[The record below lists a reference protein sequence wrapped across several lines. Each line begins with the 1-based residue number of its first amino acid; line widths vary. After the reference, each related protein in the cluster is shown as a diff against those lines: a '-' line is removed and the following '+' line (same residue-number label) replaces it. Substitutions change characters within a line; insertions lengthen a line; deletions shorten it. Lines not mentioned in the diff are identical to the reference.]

1 MADPL
6 SPPEALLEIRDL
18 VKHYHVKERHKGAD
32 QSPWVKAVD
41 GVSFSIKRGTCF
53 GLLGPNGAGK
63 TTTLEVIEGISEAT
77 SGQILFQGKPILEG
91 GTQTQNYEEFR
102 QKTGIQFQSTALQD
116 YLSVKEALELFQL
129 FYDRKAPLEPLI
141 ELCALRE
148 FLNRDTDLLSGGQR
162 QRVLLAIALV
172 NDPDLLFLDEPTTG
186 LDPQARRNFWDLVRT
201 IKAKGKTIVLT
212 THYMEEAYALCD
224 EIAIMDRG
232 RVLAQGQPDALLK
245 AHFDSVFIEIP
256 KEDYKLP
263 LDFARGLTQWTAEE
277 REGLIE
283 INTKDVNG
291 SLKTLIDENVS
302 LARMKVRPHTLEDL
316 FIELTGKD
324 LRG

>member
-1 MADPL
+1 MQ
-6 SPPEALLEIRDL
+6 SPVLEVRNL
-18 VKHYHVKERHKGAD
+18 VKHYAVRGRQRAQNAD
-32 QSPWVKAVD
+32 GTFVPLVKAVD
-41 GVSFSIKRGTCF
+41 GVSFSIRPGVCF

-63 TTTLEVIEGISEAT
+63 TTTLEVIEGIAEPT
-77 SGQILFQGKPILEG
+77 SGEIYFHGQPIFKEG
-91 GTQTQNYEEFR
+91 ARTPFNEQFR

-116 YLSVKEALELFQL
+116 YLSVKEALELFRS
-129 FYDRKAPLEPLI
+129 FYTDHANLDDLI
-141 ELCALRE
+141 ELCSLKE

-172 NDPDLLFLDEPTTG
+172 NNPDLIFLDEPTTG

-201 IKAKGKTIVLT
+201 IKAQGKTIVLT
-212 THYMEEAYALCD
+212 THYMDEAYALCD

-232 RVLAQGQPDALLK
+232 KILAQDAPDALLK
-245 AHFDSVFIEIP
+245 KHFDQVFVELP
-256 KEDYKLP
+256 KEDYKLD
-263 LDFARGLTQWTAEE
+263 LHSNGWNAVDRNGT
-277 REGLIE
+277 IE
-283 INTKDVNG
+283 IKTHDVNAT
-291 SLKTLIDENVS
+291 LRTLIDSNVS

>member
-1 MADPL
+1 MPDTQP
-6 SPPEALLEIRDL
+6 LLEIRNL
-18 VKHYHVKERHKGAD
+18 VKHYLVKGRHKVSG

-41 GVSFSIKRGTCF
+41 GVSFSIRKGICF

-77 SGQILFQGKPILEG
+77 SGEILFQGKPVLAG
-91 GTQTQNYEEFR
+91 GLKTENYEEFR

-116 YLSVKEALELFQL
+116 YLSVKEALQLFQV
-129 FYDRKAPLEPLI
+129 FYDRKAPIDDLI
-141 ELCALRE
+141 ELCSLKE
-148 FLNRDTDLLSGGQR
+148 FLNRDTDMLSGGQR

-172 NDPDLLFLDEPTTG
+172 NDPDLIFLDEPTTG
-186 LDPQARRNFWDLVRT
+186 LDPQARRNFWDLVRM

-232 RVLAQGQPDALLK
+232 KVLAQGHPDALLK
-245 AHFDSVFIEIP
+245 AHFNSVFVEIP
-256 KEDYKLP
+256 KEDYSLP
-263 LDFARGLTQWTAEE
+263 LDTSLGGVHLKGEL
-277 REGLIE
+277 REGLVE
-283 INTKDVNG
+283 IKTHDVNG
-291 SLKTLIDENVS
+291 SLKALIENGVS
-302 LARMKVRPHTLEDL
+302 LARMKVRPHSLEDL

>member
-1 MADPL
+1 MQPI
-6 SPPEALLEIRDL
+6 LEIRNL
-18 VKHYHVKERHKGAD
+18 VKHYPIRGRQRSQRSEAPEGSG
-32 QSPWVKAVD
+32 QSWVKAVD
-41 GVSFSIKRGTCF
+41 GVSFSIRPGVCF

-63 TTTLEVIEGISEAT
+63 TTTLEVIEGITEPT
-77 SGQILFQGKPILEG
+77 SGEIFFQGQPIFENG
-91 GTQTQNYEEFR
+91 GRTPHNERFR

-116 YLSVKEALELFQL
+116 YLSVREALELFQSL
-129 FYDRKAPLEPLI
+129 YDDHAKLDELI
-141 ELCALRE
+141 ELCSLKE
-148 FLNRDTDLLSGGQR
+148 FLNRDTDQLSGGQR

-172 NDPDLLFLDEPTTG
+172 NDPDLIFLDEPTTG

-201 IKAKGKTIVLT
+201 IKARGKTVILT

-232 RVLAQGQPDALLK
+232 KILAQDAPDALLK
-245 AHFDSVFIEIP
+245 KHFDRVFVELP
-256 KEDYKLP
+256 KEDFKAELH
-263 LDFARGLTQWTAEE
+263 AKGWNAVERNGTVEIKTQ
-277 REGLIE
+277 
-283 INTKDVNG
+283 DVN
-291 SLKTLIDENVS
+291 STLKTLIESGVS